1 MDSLVCAQRTN
12 QRIVVKTTLILF
24 PNLIRLR
31 LTPIIFLLD
40 RVYPFLFL
48 FLFSNCFPTTTTDV
62 PDIVTTT
69 ASPSFFQD
77 NIIKTLP
84 FLVCPR
90 NNESIYYPTLL
101 NHSTTTRSTQDDPI
115 TTLTLPKCVSP
126 TSIIMDENY
135 FKAMLQDIRTK
146 CLEGYAWPEEDQ
158 QAFRNMAQP
167 YQEARAQYQAMIHE
181 GVHLKNKKAPKAEI
195 DAKMQ
200 QAEALKAAFVATEPG
215 IAEAMKPIL
224 QRLGDTLH
232 ATSDELVLNLM
243 KCAILQTATPKY
255 LADFIQEDPDVHTEL
270 IETLWIDTELQKQ
283 MLFNGGP
290 QKGKWGHAMKLYLH
304 QLLPLV
310 EEDDKLVA
318 IHSKFALAMALEHA
332 AGVELF
338 DQKNVFAD
346 PVHRFQDYL
355 QAHRDGKLD
364 PAFEHFTIWEMRH
377 ITNCDAPDE
386 QMAWARDYLVRY
398 SPDQAAHCGT
408 NWRYA
413 IAVKSDVGYRAP
425 VWPGTVPRTYIQM
438 VSGGGKCGPRAQYGR
453 FMIKSWGLPSW
464 GVKQPAHAAV
474 GRWTSEG
481 WIVILGA
488 DWPFSNWDGYRGRD
502 FKPEAHARAYCYR
515 ENDEELYFRTVTL
528 LECMAHVHVED
539 YKTCMNADLLTPLFP
554 WFSLTRIQRIN
565 LAALAKVEHFERKGD
580 NLVETKI
587 EQYLK
592 RTDKPADDN
601 QIVVQGQGG
610 GNGTIVI
617 PSNAFVEEKAAT
629 RMLSFDQ
636 PGGQVKVGNEFMLLY
651 RLPDNGIITA
661 GGSGGSGEYLFSI
674 QLVNI
679 HLKQVDLWLTVDGPD
694 QEMVTYDPIPVPYTI
709 GEWKWTDPVKIKVKP
724 GGRIQFG
731 RKGDWALTIK
741 QLTLTPC

>member
-1 MDSLVCAQRTN
+1 MVVEN
-12 QRIVVKTTLILF
+12 QAGCVSKPHPTASHSHQCFDVPDVTVL
-24 PNLIRLR
+24 
-31 LTPIIFLLD
+31 
-40 RVYPFLFL
+40 FLFL
-48 FLFSNCFPTTTTDV
+48 FLNSHVSPTT
-62 PDIVTTT
+62 PAPAIAATTT
-69 ASPSFFQD
+69 SSSTFFQD
-77 NIIKTLP
+77 DTQTLP
-84 FLVCPR
+84 FFHCTR
-90 NNESIYYPTLL
+90 NNHSIYHPTQL
-101 NHSTTTRSTQDDPI
+101 NRTTRSTQDD
-115 TTLTLPKCVSP
+115 TTTTRTIP
-126 TSIIMDENY
+126 TTSTTSTTTKIIMDENY
-135 FKAMLQDIRTK
+135 FKTMLQDLKTK

-158 QAFRNMAQP
+158 QAFMNLAQP
-167 YQEARAQYQAMIHE
+167 YQEARAHYQTIVHE
-181 GVHLKNKKAPKAEI
+181 GVHLKNKKAPKVEI
-195 DAKMQ
+195 DAKIKE
-200 QAEALKAAFVATEPG
+200 AEALKAAFVATEPG

-232 ATSDELVLNLM
+232 ATSDELVLNLI

-255 LADFIQEDPDVHTEL
+255 LADFIKEDSDVHTEL

-310 EEDDKLVA
+310 DEDDKLEAV
-318 IHSKFALAMALEHA
+318 HSKFALAMALEHA

-364 PAFEHFTIWEMRH
+364 PAFEHFNVWEMRH

-398 SPDQAAHCGT
+398 SPDQAANCGT

-474 GRWTSEG
+474 GRWTSQG

-502 FKPEAHARAYCYR
+502 FQPEAHARAYCYK
-515 ENDEELYFRTVTL
+515 ENDNELYFRTVTL
-528 LECMAHVHVED
+528 LECMAHVHGED
-539 YKTCMNADLLTPLFP
+539 YKACMNADFLTPLSP

-565 LAALAKVEHFERKGD
+565 LAALAKVEHFERKGH

-592 RTDKPADDN
+592 RTDKPANDN
-601 QIVVQGQGG
+601 QILFVQGQGG
-610 GNGTIVI
+610 GTNNTIVI

-651 RLPDNGIITA
+651 RLPDNGIIPT
-661 GGSGGSGEYLFSI
+661 GGSGDYLFSI

-694 QEMVTYDPIPVPYTI
+694 QEMVTYDPIPVPYTV

-731 RKGDWALTIK
+731 RKGDWALSIK